1 MDKQELLR
9 SVTELSR
16 DGVVTQD
23 EVMEA
28 YREGIDPSIGSASP
42 RMDFSGILSYLG
54 GGIVVLGIAIFI
66 EQHWDTLTTF
76 TKIFSTLGVGILA
89 YWNGV
94 VLSREERYVSFGL
107 AFHLIA
113 ALVLPIGL
121 FVTFDQVGFI
131 VEQSD
136 VQSLIFVIL
145 TGFYLASYRIFGKT
159 LFSFW
164 SVVFGTSLFGCVT
177 TYLGEWST
185 FGLDAHFTSY
195 QFLVIGLTY
204 LSLGHAFLSRREAP
218 LTKYLY
224 AFGLTFFFLSAL
236 ELGGYAPE
244 QNWFWELIYP
254 GLALGATLL
263 SVPLRSRSFLIV
275 GALALVVYIFKITGE
290 YFSDSFGWPL
300 ALVIAGLALIGVG
313 TLFVR
318 LNARRKGY
326 KG

>member
-113 ALVLPIGL
+113 ALVL
-121 FVTFDQVGFI
+121 
-131 VEQSD
+131 
-136 VQSLIFVIL
+136 L